1 MLKRHSPLAAGLL
14 CLRFLLGFPLGFLL
28 PAGLMLSFPAV
39 AQSLDEMLV
48 SGKLPDDARFAPG
61 ELTLGPVLSGA
72 LEEVSAETLSDNREH
87 GFCIA
92 HADDGKAGDDKI
104 DAGKTAS
111 DKTGTDIN
119 VFALARGEQTGMRL
133 KCGHDASAASGE
145 MHTHPSFSAGI
156 PSAEDFGSIDPG
168 QNAFLV
174 AHPKDGE
181 ATAVLVTKKARDLK
195 SIADTDTVTAA
206 TAVLRVMVLEF
217 MQGARPAQS
226 AKQHDDDFADL
237 YLSAVCDKLNL
248 SCYHRAD
255 TQGRFARVGQIDD
268 VISAKFNPDEQRRG
282 LIGVQFLLDWLG
294 GQDFH
299 LPDSGP
305 QDHALQ
311 PGVNSMHAALDQL
324 DAMGRAKWLGAV
336 IFTSPHIITN
346 VRFPTDTG
354 HDFIGL
360 AIPPSGGQKIIEH
373 GGQGLRTFSAT
384 EDAINPDAPI
394 SRCIRLGEDVTIN
407 GGRFSDALFGDIS
420 AGQFQH
426 HCFSLRPGSALQLTA
441 SEVVSD
447 GFMTTTLVTDGRTSI
462 SRTPL
467 ADFCPPSRQPIVFCS
482 RKPSFS
488 VP

>member
-1 MLKRHSPLAAGLL
+1 MLRRLAPLAAGLL
-14 CLRFLLGFPLGFLL
+14 CLPLLLSL
-28 PAGLMLSFPAV
+28 PAL

-156 PSAEDFGSIDPG
+156 PSAEEFGSIDPG

-195 SIADTDTVTAA
+195 SITEPDTVTAA

-255 TQGRFARVGQIDD
+255 TQGRFARVGQIND
-268 VISAKFNPDEQRRG
+268 VIAAKFNPDEQRRG
-282 LIGVQFLLDWLG
+282 LVGVQFLLDWLG

-299 LPDSGP
+299 LPDGGP
-305 QDHALQ
+305 QDLSLQ
-311 PGVNSMHAALDQL
+311 PGVTSMRAALDQL
-324 DAMGRAKWLGAV
+324 DAMGSAKWLGAV

-360 AIPPSGGQKIIEH
+360 AIPPSGQKIIEH

-420 AGQFQH
+420 SGQFQH